1 MKKERSRRKVEKET
15 VIAKET
21 KKEGRAKSKI
31 NADLLYIA
39 HMYLESYRKKNETS
53 EMSQC
58 KRKKKQRKQETGYR
72 KKERNGLTED
82 GKEETMAEIVLTFPF
97 FSCTFSLSLSSYT
110 YIVNFLPFLPY

>member
-21 KKEGRAKSKI
+21 NKEGRAKSKI

-53 EMSQC
+53 ETSQC

-72 KKERNGLTED
+72 KKERNGPTEG
-82 GKEETMAEIVLTFPF
+82 GKEETFP
-97 FSCTFSLSLSSYT
+97 SILD
-110 YIVNFLPFLPY
+110 